1 MGGSLLERI
10 KERGAARTV
19 YKEVGHA
26 PGVHGAVGW
35 CSRRSYENEAVR
47 GVGHEKFCRKRMME
61 LRGLPSSR
69 RRSNA

>member
-1 MGGSLLERI
+1 MPQ
-10 KERGAARTV
+10 AFM
-19 YKEVGHA
+19 A
-26 PGVHGAVGW
+26 P

-61 LRGLPSSR
+61 LLGLPSSR